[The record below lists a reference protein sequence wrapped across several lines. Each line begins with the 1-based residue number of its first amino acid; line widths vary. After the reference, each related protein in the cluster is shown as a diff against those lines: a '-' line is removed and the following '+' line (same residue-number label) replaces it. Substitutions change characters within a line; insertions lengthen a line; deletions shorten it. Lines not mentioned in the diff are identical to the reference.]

1 MLVIG
6 QIHGTPPVSP
16 GRKIHQQIWCI
27 ASDKSPFNSRIHF
40 VIGGGGGSEKTFCRM
55 QMHMQYILDNNGVG
69 GLVLKFKTQR
79 VARGLQFQI
88 QDLPRGYYVV
98 YKRTTPI
105 FYCSQEVLSK
115 IPKPIENNRKWVWWV
130 YKYV

>member
-1 MLVIG
+1 MI
-6 QIHGTPPVSP
+6 
-16 GRKIHQQIWCI
+16 
-27 ASDKSPFNSRIHF
+27 
-40 VIGGGGGSEKTFCRM
+40 
-55 QMHMQYILDNNGVG
+55 YIYIYDIYYGIYYIDIYYIE
-69 GLVLKFKTQR
+69 FE
-79 VARGLQFQI
+79 I

-130 YKYV
+130 YKRL